1 MVGKIIGYLALTMLC
16 FNCLAQKVFDQPNA
30 KGEWQYIYPFKDKSY
45 VLAIQYNLD
54 TGENPTSENNT
65 FIYFGK
71 KGIYSDQTFWKEH
84 VFMNVIKENVRFED
98 YNNDGVKDL
107 ALFSTTGARG
117 SNEHYN
123 LYLVNPKNHTLKK
136 VIGFDEITNPGY
148 DKKHRVIVGYGYAGE
163 NYYSLYRIN
172 SKNKVYEI
180 GEGFEDNEKLD
191 LDKKIAEILKKW
203 TKK

>member
-1 MVGKIIGYLALTMLC
+1 MKLIFYLLFLLVTTNAI
-16 FNCLAQKVFDQPNA
+16 AQKVFNQPNA
-30 KGEWQYIYPFKDKSY
+30 KGEWQYIYPFKDKNY

-54 TGENPTSENNT
+54 TGENTTSENNT

-71 KGIYSDQTFWKEH
+71 KGTYSDQIFWKEH
-84 VFMNVIKENVRFED
+84 VFMNVIKENVQFED

-107 ALFSTTGARG
+107 ALFSTTGGRG
-117 SNEHYN
+117 SNEYYK

-148 DKKHRVIVGYGYAGE
+148 DKKHRVIVGYGYAGS

-191 LDKKIAEILKKW
+191 LDKKIAEILKKF